1 MKRLLISTGEVS
13 GDLQGGLL
21 VQALLAEAQRRA
33 IPLEIS
39 ALGGQRMRRAGAH
52 LLADTAPMGAIGLW
66 EALPLV
72 LPTLRLQRRVNRW
85 LRSTPPDG
93 VVLIDYMGANVSL
106 GLRIRRRLPAVP
118 ITYYIAPQ
126 EWAYSLGDGG
136 TTRLIG
142 FTDRIL
148 AIFPEEARFY
158 GARGAAV
165 TWVGHPL
172 LDTLT
177 DLPTRDQARA
187 QLGLQAGERLLL
199 LLPASRH
206 QELRYLLPPLA
217 AAAAELQ
224 RRCSGLRV
232 MVPAGQSAFEPV
244 LQTMLAEAGV
254 QAEVVPA
261 TDADRLRPVLC
272 AAADLAL
279 NKSGT
284 VNLELALRGVPQVV
298 GYRVSRPTAWV
309 ARHLLRFQVDH
320 ISPVNL
326 VLGERLVP
334 ELLQDELTPEAVV
347 AAALPLLDDPQAR
360 QRVAEGYARLRQAL
374 GEPGVTRRAANV
386 ILDGLLAAAPA

>member
-21 VQALLAEAQRRA
+21 VQALRAEAEQRGLE
-33 IPLEIS
+33 LEIT
-39 ALGGQRMRRAGAH
+39 ALGGPRMQRAGAR

-66 EALPLV
+66 EAIPLI
-72 LPTLRLQRRVNRW
+72 LPTLGVQRRVNRW
-85 LRSTPPDG
+85 LRHTPPDG
-93 VVLIDYMGANVSL
+93 VVLIDYMGANVGL
-106 GLRIRRRLPAVP
+106 GRRVRRCLPQVP
-118 ITYYIAPQ
+118 ISYYIAPQ
-126 EWAYSLGDGG
+126 EWAFRIGDGG

-158 GARGAAV
+158 GSRGARV

-172 LDTLT
+172 LDTLAE
-177 DLPTRDQARA
+177 LPTRDQART
-187 QLGLQAGERLLL
+187 QLGLQPDERLLL
-199 LLPASRH
+199 LLPASRS

-224 RRCSGLRV
+224 RRCPGLRV
-232 MVPAGQSAFEPV
+232 MVPAGQAAFEPV
-244 LQTMLAEAGV
+244 LAAMLAEAGV
-254 QAEVVPA
+254 RADVVA
-261 TDADRLRPVLC
+261 AGEADRLRPVLC

-284 VNLELALRGVPQVV
+284 VNLELALRRVPQVV

-309 ARHLLRFQVDH
+309 ARHLLHFQVDH

-326 VLGERLVP
+326 VLAERLVP
-334 ELLQDELTPEAVV
+334 ELLQDQLTAEAIV
-347 AAALPLLDDPQAR
+347 AEALPLLEQSESRAR
-360 QRVAEGYARLRQAL
+360 MLEGYDRLRRAL
-374 GEPGVTRRAANV
+374 GEPGVTRRAAAA
-386 ILDGLLAAAPA
+386 ILDDLC

>member
-21 VQALLAEAQRRA
+21 VEALLAEARRRS
-33 IPLEIS
+33 IPLEIT
-39 ALGGQRMRRAGAH
+39 ALGGQRMRRAGAQ

-85 LRSTPPDG
+85 LRQTPPDG
-93 VVLIDYMGANVSL
+93 VVLIDYMGANVGL
-106 GLRIRRRLPAVP
+106 GLRIRRLLPAVP

-126 EWAYSLGDGG
+126 EWAFSLGDGG

-172 LDTLT
+172 LDTLSE
-177 DLPTRDQARA
+177 LPSRERARSE
-187 QLGLQAGERLLL
+187 LGLQPDERLLL
-199 LLPASRH
+199 LLPASRK

-224 RRCSGLRV
+224 RRCPGLRV
-232 MVPAGQSAFEPV
+232 MVPAGQAAFEPV
-244 LQTMLAEAGV
+244 LKAMLAEAGV

-261 TDADRLRPVLC
+261 SAADRLRPLLC

-326 VLGERLVP
+326 VLEERLVP
-334 ELLQDELTPEAVV
+334 ELLQDELTPAAVV
-347 AAALPLLDDPQAR
+347 AAALPLLDSAEAR
-360 QRVAEGYARLRQAL
+360 QRMVEGYARLRQAL
-374 GEPGVTRRAANV
+374 GEPGVTRRAANA
-386 ILDGLLAAAPA
+386 ILDGLIAASPQ